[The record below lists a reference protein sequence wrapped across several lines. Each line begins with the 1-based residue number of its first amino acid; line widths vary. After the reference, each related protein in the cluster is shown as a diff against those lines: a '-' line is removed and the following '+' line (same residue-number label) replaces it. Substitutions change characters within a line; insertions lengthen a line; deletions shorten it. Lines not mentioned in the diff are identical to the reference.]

1 MSLRSCCVEHK
12 CHRYSVDWILST
24 CVVKPDYHRENDG
37 LGISHSVTHRC
48 SLETAHVQ
56 RIRRAR
62 KKGRTKQREREREGG
77 WDEEQEVVS
86 ERRKRSAREEY
97 SIV

>member
-1 MSLRSCCVEHK
+1 MRSCCVEHK
-12 CHRYSVDWILST
+12 CHRYTDLILGT
-24 CVVKPDYHRENDG
+24 CVVKLDCHREVNG

-48 SLETAHVQ
+48 SLEAAHVH

-62 KKGRTKQREREREGG
+62 KKGRTKQRGG

-86 ERRKRSAREEY
+86 ERTKYKHRKKAEDEK
-97 SIV
+97 